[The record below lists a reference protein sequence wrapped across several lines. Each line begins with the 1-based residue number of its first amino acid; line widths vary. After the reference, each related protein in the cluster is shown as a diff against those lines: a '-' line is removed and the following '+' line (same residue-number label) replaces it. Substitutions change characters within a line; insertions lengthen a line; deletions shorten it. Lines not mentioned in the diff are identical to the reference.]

1 MNLLNLKIPVTRSEI
16 ISGYN
21 ETIKKYSKPKTLKLF
36 ENAKKK
42 LIDYLN
48 RNKLESIF
56 SEEYT
61 LLEDKNV
68 IQKEL
73 GYENTDELTIHSMNP
88 LKRRIQKKKIVIH
101 TKDRQLYV
109 TTKCKNR
116 DADDGGI
123 INKFSTDEDGSLT
136 LNTDGSLTLN
146 PDIIN
151 SDQLNG
157 MV

>member
-1 MNLLNLKIPVTRSEI
+1 MENIDNFSIIELLNLLNLKIPVTRSEI

-73 GYENTDELTIHSMNP
+73 GYNLA
-88 LKRRIQKKKIVIH
+88 LIQK
-101 TKDRQLYV
+101 
-109 TTKCKNR
+109 N
-116 DADDGGI
+116 
-123 INKFSTDEDGSLT
+123 
-136 LNTDGSLTLN
+136 
-146 PDIIN
+146 
-151 SDQLNG
+151 
-157 MV
+157 